1 MCQKDLDAYLEAVLG
16 LVHLKH
22 QCILNGSFS
31 AGLAN
36 GGCKMP
42 FLLAMGFRFLKVG
55 GSCEVKIK
63 FSLFFFSS
71 AFAHQK
77 HLMKMLIWEHIHFV
91 MASCH
96 TMVSE
101 NLLL

>member
-22 QCILNGSFS
+22 QCILNGSFR

-36 GGCKMP
+36 GGCKMH

-63 FSLFFFSS
+63 FSLFFFFSLRS
-71 AFAHQK
+71 PKAPDENAD
-77 HLMKMLIWEHIHFV
+77 MGT
-91 MASCH
+91 H
-96 TMVSE
+96 TFCYGIMPHNGE
-101 NLLL
+101 